1 MKLAVIAQI
10 TRNLKNKLK
19 LGSEMATKIMIDHG
33 EANPL
38 HRMENHKYKA
48 ENYPSHQTGEYAP
61 V

>member
-1 MKLAVIAQI
+1 MKLVVITQI

-19 LGSEMATKIMIDHG
+19 LGSEMATQIMIDHG

-38 HRMENHKYKA
+38 CRIRNRKYKV
-48 ENYPSHQTGEYAP
+48 ENYSSHQTGEYAP